1 MRFVRGG
8 FPICAPVSRRRP
20 YLLLGREDD
29 GQVASFALAVG
40 LALRP
45 VPGGPRDEVAA
56 VAEEVPVVRAD
67 DGRRRGLRRPSDDT
81 RG

>member
-1 MRFVRGG
+1 MRVVRGG
-8 FPICAPVSRRRP
+8 FPIGAPVDRWRP

-40 LALRP
+40 LALGP

-56 VAEEVPVVRAD
+56 VAEEVPVVGAD

-81 RG
+81 WG

>member
-1 MRFVRGG
+1 M
-8 FPICAPVSRRRP
+8 SRRQQ

-40 LALRP
+40 LALGP

-56 VAEEVPVVRAD
+56 VVEEVPVVGAD
-67 DGRRRGLRRPSDDT
+67 NGRRRRRRHRRPSDDT